1 MVERLWEEEESGFF
15 SVVRKSLLVREG
27 VEANP
32 GLPSIGET
40 LDWYRETLQ
49 NRKLSEA
56 KIKSEAL
63 NFFNLSSANQMKDKK
78 LFKKALEGLVTAHT
92 KTQKNIIYYILR
104 EVLKKNNGQGAFY
117 DQPPADYSTQICD
130 DKKRK
135 AFFVKQCREEMKI
148 GSKYL
153 SWIDNDFDLSI
164 ASKKVATSQI
174 KDNLEDSLKLTRERD
189 QVVQTY
195 MMHKK

>member
-1 MVERLWEEEESGFF
+1 MAIQKQQKFHKTFSPVLQVVERLWEEEESCFF

-32 GLPSIGET
+32 GPPSIGET

-49 NRKLSEA
+49 NGKLSEA

-63 NFFNLSSANQMKDKK
+63 NFFNLSSANLMKDKK

-92 KTQKNIIYYILR
+92 KTQKNILR

-130 DKKRK
+130 DKK
-135 AFFVKQCREEMKI
+135 
-148 GSKYL
+148 
-153 SWIDNDFDLSI
+153 
-164 ASKKVATSQI
+164 KKT
-174 KDNLEDSLKLTRERD
+174 LLC
-189 QVVQTY
+189 QT
-195 MMHKK
+195 MQGGNEN